1 MKQRNKKAYRITYLC
16 SVFVLSST
24 IGLVSYKLSEMEENM
39 KPVKEELTLLNR
51 DEPIFIDAAKIMEDS
66 EEEIVNNNDIELFS
80 YFGDMYDP
88 TSNTYIT
95 SEKLLETDNFEVTTG
110 NETYEYLSDK
120 DYEFFTAVVAAESNG
135 NRHDALAVASSILNR
150 CESEK
155 WVAEVDK
162 LGMDGT
168 NPISQIKAPGQ
179 YQVYEEGRYL
189 EYLNNVSIEVE
200 DACNSALYD
209 GIRNNSYCSFRSND
223 TVAYSDNLIV
233 EGGNRFNDKVI
244 YR

>member
-1 MKQRNKKAYRITYLC
+1 MKYRNKKAYRITYLC
-16 SVFVLSST
+16 SVFILSST

-39 KPVKEELTLLNR
+39 KPVEDELNLLNHNY
-51 DEPIFIDAAKIMEDS
+51 PIFIDAAKIMEDK
-66 EEEIVNNNDIELFS
+66 EEVIENNDIELFS

-88 TSNTYIT
+88 DSNTYIT
-95 SEKLLETDNFEVTTG
+95 SEQLLDNGDFEVTTG
-110 NETYEYLSDK
+110 NQTYEYLSDK
-120 DYEFFTAVVAAESNG
+120 DYEFFTAVVAAECNG

-150 CESEK
+150 CDSEK
-155 WVAEVDK
+155 WVAEVDN

-223 TVAYSDNLIV
+223 TISYSDNLIV

>member
-1 MKQRNKKAYRITYLC
+1 MKKDSKKFYKITYMSLTLLLTTT
-16 SVFVLSST
+16 F
-24 IGLVSYKLSEMEENM
+24 GLEYELYNKNIESE
-39 KPVKEELTLLNR
+39 VEELTLLNR
-51 DEPIFIDAAKIMEDS
+51 DTPVFIDAAKIMEDS
-66 EEEIVNNNDIELFS
+66 EELVENNDIELFS

-88 TSNTYIT
+88 DSNTYIT
-95 SEKLLETDNFEVTTG
+95 SEELLDTSNFEVTTD
-110 NETYEYLSDK
+110 NSTYTYLSDE
-120 DYEFFTAVVAAESNG
+120 DYQFFTAVVAAESNG

-179 YQVYEEGRYL
+179 YKVYEDGIYL
-189 EYLNNVSIEVE
+189 EYLNNVPIEVE
-200 DACNSALYD
+200 DACNSALYG
-209 GIRNNSYCSFRSND
+209 GIRNHSYCSFRSND
-223 TVAYSDNLIV
+223 TVTYSDNLIV
-233 EGGNRFNDKVI
+233 EGGNRFDDRVI